1 MSYSPVDVVGV
12 SAWGRDVGAV
22 TRDPYTD
29 FYVFEYEDSWL
40 SNGVE
45 LAPLHMPRRKG
56 TFVFPELPP
65 ETFHRLPAMLADA
78 LPDRFG
84 NFLVNAWMAT
94 QGISESKIT
103 PLDRLAYASDRAM
116 GALTF
121 RPPAGPS
128 ANDIS
133 TVQLADL
140 VTAARAQISGNLR
153 DTGDVHRAL
162 AELITVGSSAGG
174 ARAKAVLAFNP
185 STGQM
190 LSGQLAAPEGYEQ
203 WLIKFD
209 GVGDPQE
216 QHDPL
221 VSSQQYCRV
230 EYAYYLMATNAGI
243 TMSPSMLWPEG
254 PRMHFMTRRFDRGS
268 RGERI
273 HSQTLCALAHL
284 DYNARRT
291 HAYETYFLTA
301 QQLGLDANDMSQI
314 FRRAAFNVMSV
325 NRDDH
330 AKNFSFLLPEDGNWQ
345 LAPAYDLT
353 HSNWGGS
360 WTQTQQM
367 SVTGN
372 FAGISLDD
380 FRLMGDRLGVPD
392 IERTLSQ
399 VAASIA
405 QWRDFAA
412 IAKVDRPTTDKIA
425 ADLEEL
431 RPA

>member
-12 SAWGRDVGAV
+12 SVWGRDVGAV
-22 TRDPYTD
+22 TLDPVTN
-29 FYVFEYEDSWL
+29 FYIFEYEDSWL
-40 SNGVE
+40 ADGVE

-56 TFVFPELPP
+56 TFIFPELSP

-84 NFLVNAWMAT
+84 NYLVNAWMAT
-94 QGISESKIT
+94 QGMVESRIT

-128 ANDIS
+128 ADDIS
-133 TVQLADL
+133 SVQMADL

-190 LSGQLAAPEGYEQ
+190 LSGQLDAPDGYEQ

-230 EYAYYLMATNAGI
+230 EFAYYLMATSAGI
-243 TMSPSMLWPEG
+243 DIAESMLWPEG
-254 PRMHFMTRRFDRGS
+254 PRMHFMTRRFDRGPN
-268 RGERI
+268 GERI

-301 QQLGLDANDMSQI
+301 RQLGLGSKAATQI
-314 FRRAAFNVMSV
+314 FRRAVFNVMSV

-330 AKNFSFLLPEDGNWQ
+330 AKNFSFLLPEHGAWQ

-353 HSNWGGS
+353 HSNWGAS

-367 SVTGN
+367 SVSGAFEDITFDN
-372 FAGISLDD
+372 F
-380 FRLMGDRLGVPD
+380 RTMGDRLEVPD
-392 IERTLSQ
+392 IERTLEEIGE
-399 VAASIA
+399 AILA
-405 QWRDFAA
+405 WRDFAA
-412 IAKVDRPTTDKIA
+412 VAKVDQATTDLIA
-425 ADLEEL
+425 SDLEGQ
-431 RPA
+431 RPR

>member
-22 TRDPYTD
+22 TLDPYTN

-40 SNGVE
+40 SDGVE
-45 LAPLHMPRRKG
+45 LAPLHMPRRRG
-56 TFVFPELPP
+56 TYVFPELPP

-84 NFLVNAWMAT
+84 NYLVDAWMAT
-94 QGISESKIT
+94 QGVSASRIT

-128 ANDIS
+128 ASDIS
-133 TVQLADL
+133 SVQLADL
-140 VTAARAQISGNLR
+140 VTAARAQITGNLK
-153 DTGDVHRAL
+153 DTEDVHRAL

-185 STGQM
+185 ATGQM
-190 LSGQLAAPEGYEQ
+190 LSGQLDAPEGYEP

-216 QHDPL
+216 QRDPL

-243 TMSPSMLWPEG
+243 EMSESMLWPEG
-254 PRMHFMTRRFDRGS
+254 PRMHFMTRRFDRGA

-301 QQLGLDANDMSQI
+301 RQLGLGPDEMSQI
-314 FRRAAFNVMSV
+314 FRRAVFNVMGV

-330 AKNFSFLLPEDGNWQ
+330 AKNFSFLLPEHGRWQ
-345 LAPAYDLT
+345 LAPAYDVT

-360 WTQTQQM
+360 WTQAQQM
-367 SVTGN
+367 SVSGN
-372 FAGISLDD
+372 FTDITLDD
-380 FRLMGDRLGVPD
+380 FRLMGDRLEVPG
-392 IERTLSQ
+392 IERTLND
-399 VAASIA
+399 VAQSIA
-405 QWRDFAA
+405 QWRDFADEA
-412 IAKVDRPTTDKIA
+412 MVDQATTDKIA
-425 ADLEEL
+425 VDLDEL
-431 RPA
+431 HLR

>member
-12 SAWGRDVGAV
+12 SAWGRHVGAV
-22 TRDPYTD
+22 TLDPRTD
-29 FYVFEYEDSWL
+29 FYAFEYEDSWL
-40 SNGVE
+40 ANGAE
-45 LAPLHMPRRKG
+45 LAPLHMARRKG
-56 TFVFPELPP
+56 TFIYPELNP

-84 NFLVNAWMAT
+84 NYLVNAWMAT
-94 QGISESKIT
+94 QGIAESRIT

-128 ANDIS
+128 TSDVS

-153 DTGDVHRAL
+153 DSADVHRAL

-190 LSGQLAAPEGYEQ
+190 LSGQLEAPEGYEQ

-230 EYAYYLMATNAGI
+230 EYAYYLMAKNAGV
-243 TMSPSMLWPEG
+243 TMSDSMLWPEG
-254 PRMHFMTRRFDRGS
+254 PRLHFMTRRFDRGPKD
-268 RGERI
+268 ERI

-301 QQLGLDANDMSQI
+301 RQLGLGAESMSQI
-314 FRRAAFNVMSV
+314 FRRAAFNVMGV

-330 AKNFSFLLPEDGNWQ
+330 AKNFSFLLPENGGWQ
-345 LAPAYDLT
+345 LAPAYDVT
-353 HSNWGGS
+353 HANWGAS
-360 WTQTQQM
+360 WTQSQQM
-367 SVTGN
+367 SVNGKYLD
-372 FAGISLDD
+372 ISLDD
-380 FRLMGDRLGVPD
+380 FRSMGDRLQVPD
-392 IERTLSQ
+392 IERTLTE
-399 VAASIA
+399 VATSISE
-405 QWRDFAA
+405 WRDFAA
-412 IAKVDRPTTDKIA
+412 IAMVDRVTTDKIA
-425 ADLEEL
+425 QDLEDL
-431 RPA
+431 RAR

>member
-1 MSYSPVDVVGV
+1 
-12 SAWGRDVGAV
+12 
-22 TRDPYTD
+22 
-29 FYVFEYEDSWL
+29 
-40 SNGVE
+40 
-45 LAPLHMPRRKG
+45 
-56 TFVFPELPP
+56 
-65 ETFHRLPAMLADA
+65 
-78 LPDRFG
+78 
-84 NFLVNAWMAT
+84 
-94 QGISESKIT
+94 
-103 PLDRLAYASDRAM
+103 M

-128 ANDIS
+128 TSEIS

-153 DTGDVHRAL
+153 DTADVHRAL

-190 LSGQLAAPEGYEQ
+190 LSGQLEAPEGYEQ

-216 QHDPL
+216 QQDPL

-230 EYAYYLMATNAGI
+230 EFAYYLMATNAGVA
-243 TMSPSMLWPEG
+243 MSESMLWPEG

-268 RGERI
+268 MGERI

-301 QQLGLDANDMSQI
+301 RQLGLGAESMAQI
-314 FRRAAFNVMSV
+314 FRRAVFNVMGV

-330 AKNFSFLLPEDGNWQ
+330 AKNFSFLLPESGNWQ
-345 LAPAYDLT
+345 LAPAYDVT
-353 HSNWGGS
+353 HANWGAS

-367 SVTGN
+367 SVNGRFVDVT
-372 FAGISLDD
+372 LDD
-380 FRLMGDRLGVPD
+380 FRSMGDRLEVPD
-392 IERTLSQ
+392 IERTLSE
-399 VAASIA
+399 VAASIS

-412 IAKVDRPTTDKIA
+412 TAMVDQATTDKIA
-425 ADLEEL
+425 ADLDEL
-431 RPA
+431 RPR

>member
-1 MSYSPVDVVGV
+1 MTYSPVDVVGV
-12 SAWGRDVGAV
+12 AAWGRDVGAV
-22 TRDPYTD
+22 TLDPDTG
-29 FYVFEYEDSWL
+29 FYVFEFEDSWI
-40 SNGVE
+40 SDGVE
-45 LAPLHMPRRKG
+45 LAPIYMPRRKG
-56 TFVFPELPP
+56 RFIFPDLPP
-65 ETFHRLPAMLADA
+65 ETFYRLPALLADA

-84 NFLVNAWMAT
+84 NYLVNAWMAT
-94 QGISESKIT
+94 QGISASMIT

-128 ANDIS
+128 ASDVS

-140 VTAARAQISGNLR
+140 VTAARAQISGNLT
-153 DTGDVHRAL
+153 DTDDVHRAL

-190 LSGQLAAPEGYEQ
+190 RSGQLDAPEGYEQ

-230 EYAYYLMATNAGI
+230 EFAYYLMALSAGV
-243 TMSPSMLWPEG
+243 TMSESMLWPEG

-268 RGERI
+268 DGERI

-284 DYNARRT
+284 DYNARRA

-301 QQLGLDANDMSQI
+301 RQLGLGPEAFSQI
-314 FRRAAFNVMSV
+314 FRRALFNVMSV

-330 AKNFSFLLPEDGNWQ
+330 AKNFSFLLPENDRWK
-345 LAPAYDLT
+345 LAPAYDVT
-353 HSNWGGS
+353 HSNWGAS
-360 WTQTQQM
+360 WTQTHQM
-367 SVTGN
+367 SVNGSYVDIT
-372 FAGISLDD
+372 LDD
-380 FRLMGDRLGVPD
+380 FRSMGDQLEVPGM
-392 IERTLSQ
+392 ERVITE
-399 VAASIA
+399 VAEAIA

-412 IAKVDRPTTDKIA
+412 AATVDNVTTDKIA
-425 ADLEEL
+425 SDLEEL
-431 RPA
+431 RPR

>member
-22 TRDPYTD
+22 TLDPHSD
-29 FYVFEYEDSWL
+29 FYAFEYEDSWL
-40 SNGVE
+40 TNGVE
-45 LAPLHMPRRKG
+45 LAPLHMPRRRG
-56 TFVFPELPP
+56 TFIYPELNP

-84 NFLVNAWMAT
+84 NYLVNAWMAT
-94 QGISESKIT
+94 QGISESRIT

-128 ANDIS
+128 TSDIS

-190 LSGQLAAPEGYEQ
+190 LSGQLDAPEGYEQ
-203 WLIKFD
+203 WLMKFD

-216 QHDPL
+216 QQDPL

-230 EYAYYLMATNAGI
+230 EFAYYLMARSAGI
-243 TMSPSMLWPEG
+243 TMSESMLWPEG
-254 PRMHFMTRRFDRGS
+254 PRMHFLTRRFDRGPN
-268 RGERI
+268 GERI

-301 QQLGLDANDMSQI
+301 RQLGLGSESMSQI
-314 FRRAAFNVMSV
+314 FRRAVFNVMGV

-330 AKNFSFLLPEDGNWQ
+330 AKNFSFLLPENGSWQ
-345 LAPAYDLT
+345 LAPAYDVT
-353 HSNWGGS
+353 HSNWGAS
-360 WTQTQQM
+360 WTQSQQM
-367 SVTGN
+367 SVSGSFLDIT
-372 FAGISLDD
+372 LDD
-380 FRLMGDRLGVPD
+380 FRRMGDRLEVPN
-392 IERTLSQ
+392 IERTLSE

-412 IAKVDRPTTDKIA
+412 TATVDQATTDKIA
-425 ADLEEL
+425 SDLEEL
-431 RPA
+431 RPK